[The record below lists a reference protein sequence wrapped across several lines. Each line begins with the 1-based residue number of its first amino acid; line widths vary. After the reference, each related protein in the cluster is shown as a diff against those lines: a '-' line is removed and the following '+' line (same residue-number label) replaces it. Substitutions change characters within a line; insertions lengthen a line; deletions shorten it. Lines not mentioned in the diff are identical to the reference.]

1 MSLGCLR
8 LALCHAV
15 RALHQPVCS
24 SSPASLLL
32 PPCRPLG
39 GYLSAYLGVALQ
51 QWSRFCTEA
60 GGPEGG
66 VAIKP
71 QKKKHNPNARVT
83 IGSVGRRIFQP
94 RVQLLGEEGEEL
106 GVVQRQEVL
115 KMMDDSGLKLVVV
128 NERSNPP
135 VYRLMTGKQ
144 IHEEQ
149 VKLKEKQKFKTTGS
163 VQVKELTLYSGIAS
177 HDLENKLKQAASW
190 LEKKHHIK
198 LTLRAKHGSSSET
211 ALNTV
216 LDQMVEK
223 ISVPVGFV
231 STSRLISEGRAA
243 TCILRPPSAKEL
255 AKAAKQR
262 TQNPTEPPRP
272 EPPRPEPGITEST
285 ASTSVPGPPKD
296 SEQQ

>member
-149 VKLKEKQKFKTTGS
+149 VKLKEKQKSKTTGL
-163 VQVKELTLYSGIAS
+163 VQSSTVLFSHKIVQNFISYSFPLLITFMEMQIS
-177 HDLENKLKQAASW
+177 F
-190 LEKKHHIK
+190 
-198 LTLRAKHGSSSET
+198 SSRTWHT
-211 ALNTV
+211 AHNVPENTV

-272 EPPRPEPGITEST
+272 EPGITEST
-285 ASTSVPGPPKD
+285 ASTSVP
-296 SEQQ
+296 

>member
-149 VKLKEKQKFKTTGS
+149 VKLKEKQKSKTTGVFMHS
-163 VQVKELTLYSGIAS
+163 NPHSNARIKSRRTSFLHSRDSYS
-177 HDLENKLKQAASW
+177 NK
-190 LEKKHHIK
+190 I
-198 LTLRAKHGSSSET
+198 
-211 ALNTV
+211 

-272 EPPRPEPGITEST
+272 EPGITEST